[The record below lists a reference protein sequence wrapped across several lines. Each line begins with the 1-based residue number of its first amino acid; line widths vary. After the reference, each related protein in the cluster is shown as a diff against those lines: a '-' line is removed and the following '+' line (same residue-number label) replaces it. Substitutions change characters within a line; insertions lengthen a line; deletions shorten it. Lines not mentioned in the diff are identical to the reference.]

1 LLRTTSEDTRLTA
14 QGTETDRYKWVALT
28 VASLGTL
35 VGLLNATTLIIALP
49 TIMLDLDTTLIE
61 VMWVLIAYTLIITIL
76 APACGRLADIY
87 GRKKLYVFGL
97 VVFTIGSLLCGFAAD
112 ITQLIGFRVLQA
124 IGGAFLVANGT
135 LLVVDAFP
143 RHELGKAMG
152 ILSMIMAVAF
162 VVGPILGGFLTLID
176 WRLNFFFNVP
186 IGFAVAWIAH
196 TRLREV
202 QEFSG
207 TEPFDVMGMLLL
219 TVAFVTLTVYL
230 SVGLLFGLLS
240 APMLATLVVGIIALA
255 VFIWRELTTLH
266 PLIDLSLFRI
276 RIFAYGQAS
285 SFLNSIARGAVMV
298 LLILFFQG
306 LRGYDPL
313 MASIL
318 IAPLAIGLIIAGP
331 LGGVL
336 SDKYGS
342 RLISTG
348 GLIISF
354 VGLAG
359 LALMQYDTPYGVL
372 AAWMFV
378 NGFGSG
384 LFQPPNTSAIMAAVP
399 FGRRGVA
406 SSMRAF
412 LMNTGMVISMA
423 IVLPL
428 LIATIP
434 LDTMMA
440 MFVVGGMN
448 MPMDTQVTF
457 TRGIASVF
465 LISALLTIP
474 AIIVSALR
482 GSEDVGRNSGPAEE
496 SPLPDQKT
504 S

>member
-1 LLRTTSEDTRLTA
+1 LTA
-14 QGTETDRYKWVALT
+14 PRTETDRYKWVALT

-35 VGLLNATTLIIALP
+35 VGVLNASTLIIALP
-49 TIMLDLDTTLIE
+49 TIMLKLNTTLIG

-87 GRKKLYVFGL
+87 GRKKLYVIGL
-97 VVFTIGSLLCGFAAD
+97 VIFTIGSLLCGFAAD
-112 ITQLIGFRVLQA
+112 VTQLIGFRILQA
-124 IGGAFLVANGT
+124 VGGAFLVANGT

-143 RHELGKAMG
+143 RYELGKAMG
-152 ILSMIMAVAF
+152 ILSMIMAAAF

-186 IGFAVAWIAH
+186 IGLAVAYIAH

-202 QEFSG
+202 KEFSG
-207 TEPFDVMGMLLL
+207 NEPFDIWGMLLF
-219 TVAFVTLTVYL
+219 TVAFVTLTIYL

-240 APMLATLVVGIIALA
+240 VPMVAILSVGIISLA
-255 VFIWRELTTLH
+255 AFIWHELTTLH
-266 PLIDLSLFRI
+266 PLIDLSLFKI

-285 SFLNSIARGAVMV
+285 SFLNAIARGAVMI

-318 IAPLAIGLIIAGP
+318 IAPLAIGLIISGP
-331 LGGVL
+331 IGGNL

-348 GLIISF
+348 GLIISL

-359 LALMQYDTPYGVL
+359 LALMQYDTPYWAL
-372 AAWMFV
+372 AVWMFV

-384 LFQPPNTSAIMAAVP
+384 LFQPPNTSAIMSAVP
-399 FGRRGVA
+399 FERRGVA
-406 SSMRAF
+406 SAMRAF
-412 LMNTGMVISMA
+412 LGNTGMVISMTLA
-423 IVLPL
+423 LPL
-428 LIATIP
+428 LITTIP
-434 LDTMMA
+434 LDTMMN

-448 MPMDTQVTF
+448 MPMETQITF
-457 TRGIASVF
+457 THGIAFVL
-465 LISALLTIP
+465 LISSLLTVP

-482 GSEDVGRNSGPAEE
+482 GSEDAGRHKERIDRN
-496 SPLPDQKT
+496 
-504 S
+504 

>member
-1 LLRTTSEDTRLTA
+1 MDTPLTA
-14 QGTETDRYKWVALT
+14 PGTGSDRYKWVALT

-49 TIMLDLDTTLIE
+49 TIMLDLDTTLIG
-61 VMWVLIAYTLIITIL
+61 VMWVLISYTLIITIL

-97 VVFTIGSLLCGFAAD
+97 IVFAIGSLLCGFAAD
-112 ITQLIGFRVLQA
+112 ITQLIGFRIFQA

-143 RHELGKAMG
+143 RYELGKAMG

-162 VVGPILGGFLTLID
+162 VIGPILGGFLTLID

-186 IGFAVAWIAH
+186 ISFAVAWIAH

-202 QEFSG
+202 REFSG
-207 TEPFDVMGMLLL
+207 NEPFDITGMLLF
-219 TVAFVTLTVYL
+219 TVSFVTLTVYL

-240 APMLATLVVGIIALA
+240 APMLAALVIGILALA
-255 VFIWRELTTLH
+255 VFIRHELTTLH
-266 PLIDLSLFRI
+266 PLIDLSLFTI

-285 SFLNSIARGAVMV
+285 SFLNSIARGTVMI

-313 MASIL
+313 TASIL
-318 IAPLAIGLIIAGP
+318 IAPLAVGLIIAGP
-331 LGGVL
+331 LGGIL

-359 LALMQYDTPYGVL
+359 LALMQYDTPYWVL
-372 AAWMFV
+372 AVWMFV

-384 LFQPPNTSAIMAAVP
+384 LFQPPNTSAIMGAVP
-399 FGRRGVA
+399 FERRGVA

-412 LMNTGMVISMA
+412 LANTGMVISMA

-434 LDTMMA
+434 LDTMMN

-457 TRGIASVF
+457 TSGIALVF

-482 GSEDVGRNSGPAEE
+482 GSEDVGRNNERAEE
-496 SPLPDQKT
+496 T
-504 S
+504 

>member
-1 LLRTTSEDTRLTA
+1 MNASLA
-14 QGTETDRYKWVALT
+14 ETDRYKWVALT

-35 VGLLNATTLIIALP
+35 VGILNASTLIIALP
-49 TIMLDLDTTLIE
+49 TIMLKLNTTLIG

-97 VVFTIGSLLCGFAAD
+97 VVFTIGSFLCGFAAD
-112 ITQLIGFRVLQA
+112 IIQLIVFRVIQA
-124 IGGAFLVANGT
+124 VGGAFLVSNGT

-143 RHELGKAMG
+143 RYELGKAMG
-152 ILSMIMAVAF
+152 ILSMIMAAAF

-186 IGFAVAWIAH
+186 IGLAVAYIAH

-202 QEFSG
+202 KEFSG
-207 TEPFDVMGMLLL
+207 NEPFDVGGMVLF

-230 SVGLLFGLLS
+230 SVGLLFGLL
-240 APMLATLVVGIIALA
+240 AVPMLAILTAGILSLA
-255 VFIWRELTTLH
+255 AFIWHEFTIPH

-285 SFLNSIARGAVMV
+285 SFLNSIARGAVMI
-298 LLILFFQG
+298 LLIIFFQG
-306 LRGYDPL
+306 LRGFDPL
-313 MASIL
+313 TASIL
-318 IAPLAIGLIIAGP
+318 IAPLAIGLIISGP
-331 LGGVL
+331 LGGNL

-348 GLIISF
+348 GLVISV

-359 LALMQYDTPYGVL
+359 LALMQYDTPYWVL
-372 AAWMFV
+372 AVWMFV

-399 FGRRGVA
+399 FERRGVA

-412 LMNTGMVISMA
+412 LGNTGMVISMTIA
-423 IVLPL
+423 LPL

-434 LDTMMA
+434 LDVMMN

-448 MPMDTQVTF
+448 MPMETQITF
-457 TRGIASVF
+457 THGIAFVL
-465 LISALLTIP
+465 LISSLLTIP

-482 GSEDVGRNSGPAEE
+482 GSEDADTKRRQTGIKFLYEKWNIV
-496 SPLPDQKT
+496 K
-504 S
+504 